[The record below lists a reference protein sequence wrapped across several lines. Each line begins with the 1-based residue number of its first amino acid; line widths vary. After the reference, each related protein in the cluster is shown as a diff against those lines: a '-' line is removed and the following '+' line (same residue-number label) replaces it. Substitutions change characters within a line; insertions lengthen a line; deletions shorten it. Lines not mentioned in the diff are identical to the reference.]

1 MENET
6 MEQLKERLNSSSK
19 YLQSNDMRVI
29 DVHGGALFSLGDTAA
44 GAASFATGRDSVTL
58 SASINY
64 IKPGIGGKLIAIAQ
78 EISRGRTT
86 GVYEI
91 FIFNDK
97 EVLLCRATFTM
108 FFLDQDR
115 YHKKKQDA
123 PKAEG

>member
-6 MEQLKERLNSSSK
+6 MEQLKERLNSSSN
-19 YLQSNDMRVI
+19 YLLSNEMRVI
-29 DVHGGALFSLGDTAA
+29 DVNEGYA
-44 GAASFATGRDSVTL
+44 
-58 SASINY
+58 
-64 IKPGIGGKLIAIAQ
+64 
-78 EISRGRTT
+78 RGRTT

>member
-1 MENET
+1 MSRSST
-6 MEQLKERLNSSSK
+6 DMASSMAAHCSLWVIRLPA
-19 YLQSNDMRVI
+19 RP
-29 DVHGGALFSLGDTAA
+29 
-44 GAASFATGRDSVTL
+44 ASL

>member
-1 MENET
+1 M
-6 MEQLKERLNSSSK
+6 
-19 YLQSNDMRVI
+19 
-29 DVHGGALFSLGDTAA
+29 
-44 GAASFATGRDSVTL
+44 
-58 SASINY
+58 
-64 IKPGIGGKLIAIAQ
+64 
-78 EISRGRTT
+78 T

-123 PKAEG
+123 PKAKG

>member
-1 MENET
+1 MS
-6 MEQLKERLNSSSK
+6 RSST
-19 YLQSNDMRVI
+19 DM
-29 DVHGGALFSLGDTAA
+29 ASSMAALLFSLGDTAA
-44 GAASFATGRDSVTL
+44 GAPKPTGRDSVTL